1 MTTRYTNAEWTSII
15 ADFERDIDVEE
26 GSHPGPTVGRVDVDL
41 AKTIDHSLL
50 KLDATSRQIDELC
63 AEARVAG
70 FAVCLLPTL
79 PTPKSQGMR
88 VGRMHLLI

>member
-15 ADFERDIDVEE
+15 SDFERDIDAEE
-26 GSHPGPTVGRVDVDL
+26 GLHPCTAVGRVDL
-41 AKTIDHSLL
+41 AKAIDHSLL
-50 KLDATSRQIDELC
+50 KLDATSKQIDGLC

-79 PTPKSQGMR
+79 PPPRSRGMR
-88 VGRMHLLI
+88 VGRLRLLI